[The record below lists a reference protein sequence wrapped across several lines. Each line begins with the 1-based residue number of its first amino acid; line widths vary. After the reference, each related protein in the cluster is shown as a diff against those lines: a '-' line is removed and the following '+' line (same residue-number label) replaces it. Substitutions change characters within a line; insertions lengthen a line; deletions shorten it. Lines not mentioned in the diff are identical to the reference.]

1 MVKLRHLS
9 IFQVTLVWD
18 SEQIRTFRA
27 SARQHIF
34 VRTSFFCS
42 PVRWFIALSL
52 KLTSSDYLCAVISF
66 IIWHCYYRIYRI
78 VTRTS
83 SCHTFKEAKANG
95 GSTQL
100 SSPSYSP
107 FIVSFRRVGGILV
120 MKLTHKGDRERPSK
134 SLGLENTFTHLGV
147 TGRSPTVCLHSKSSE
162 TPLQHQASLS
172 STSRQCLRAAP
183 ASIYRHSRI
192 HRQINY
198 LTYNSYHLYN

>member
-1 MVKLRHLS
+1 MHVQFIFTRLVCCGQITAFVIFKSRWLRQWTDS
-9 IFQVTLVWD
+9 GIQSFCPAAIF
-18 SEQIRTFRA
+18 I
-27 SARQHIF
+27 
-34 VRTSFFCS
+34 VRTSLFCS

-52 KLTSSDYLCAVISF
+52 KLTSSDYPCAVISSYYPTY
-66 IIWHCYYRIYRI
+66 YYRLYLI

-83 SCHTFKEAKANG
+83 SCHTFKEAKPNG

-107 FIVSFRRVGGILV
+107 FIVSFRRVGGDLV

-162 TPLQHQASLS
+162 TPLQH
-172 STSRQCLRAAP
+172 
-183 ASIYRHSRI
+183 
-192 HRQINY
+192 
-198 LTYNSYHLYN
+198 

>member
-1 MVKLRHLS
+1 MHDLLFNAFRVLWSITAFVISSHVGLR
-9 IFQVTLVWD
+9 QWTD
-18 SEQIRTFRA
+18 SGIQSFCPAAYFRTY
-27 SARQHIF
+27 II
-34 VRTSFFCS
+34 FCS

-66 IIWHCYYRIYRI
+66 QSYYYRIYLI
-78 VTRTS
+78 VPRTS

-107 FIVSFRRVGGILV
+107 FIVSFRRVGGNLV

-162 TPLQHQASLS
+162 TPFQH
-172 STSRQCLRAAP
+172 
-183 ASIYRHSRI
+183 
-192 HRQINY
+192 
-198 LTYNSYHLYN
+198 